1 MRNHPPPY
9 VGGYK
14 AAIAQFNKI
23 RQASVTRI
31 AMADEPTSYRGEFF
45 KSPHHAA
52 LALVTLG
59 GGFILGSSIPLALL
73 VGVAAYALGWIYM
86 PDMPMF
92 HRWVDRRG
100 QMAENAA
107 AQAQV
112 AKFVQQRDALIA
124 SLTSTARNR
133 YESLAMVCRDIE
145 SASADTP
152 LTPDNPDDDPRLRKL
167 DELMWTYLRL
177 LSIEDSLKEFLE
189 TERREDVPGIVKNA
203 EAEMAQLSADFEDL
217 KKKGA
222 SVAVLDPKERLI
234 DSKLERLDVLHK
246 RQERICQAQSN
257 LELVVSEED
266 RLEQQVKL
274 IRADAMASKNADTLS
289 ARIDATVEHLD
300 QTNKWLS
307 EMSDFRDMVGEMPDS
322 PKRIG
327 YASTASSKAPPIIQP
342 NSGRPPMRMKVK

>member
-1 MRNHPPPY
+1 
-9 VGGYK
+9 
-14 AAIAQFNKI
+14 
-23 RQASVTRI
+23 
-31 AMADEPTSYRGEFF
+31 MADEPTSYRGEFF

-59 GGFILGSSIPLALL
+59 GGFILGATIHLALL

-86 PDMPMF
+86 PDMPF
-92 HRWVDRRG
+92 FRHWVDRRG
-100 QMAENAA
+100 KAIEDAA

-112 AKFVQQRDALIA
+112 TKFVQQRDALIA
-124 SLTSTARNR
+124 SLMSSSQSR
-133 YESLAMVCRDIE
+133 YESLAAVCRDIE
-145 SASADTP
+145 AASADSP

-189 TERREDVPGIVKNA
+189 TERREDVPSIVKNA
-203 EAEMAQLSADFEDL
+203 ESEMAQLTAEFEDL

-246 RQERICQAQSN
+246 RQERIQQAQSN
-257 LELVVSEED
+257 LELVMSEED

-300 QTNKWLS
+300 QTNKWIS
-307 EMSDFRDMVGEMPDS
+307 EMSDFRDMVGEMPES

-327 YASTASSKAPPIIQP
+327 YATTTAKAPPVIQ
-342 NSGRPPMRMKVK
+342 PMRMKAK

>member
-1 MRNHPPPY
+1 
-9 VGGYK
+9 
-14 AAIAQFNKI
+14 
-23 RQASVTRI
+23 
-31 AMADEPTSYRGEFF
+31 MADQPPSYRSEFF

-59 GGFILGSSIPLALL
+59 GGFILGSSFPLALVL
-73 VGVAAYALGWIYM
+73 GATAYVLGWIYM
-86 PDMPMF
+86 PDMPF
-92 HRWVDRRG
+92 FRGWVDRRG
-100 QMAENAA
+100 QAVDNAA

-112 AKFVQQRDALIA
+112 AKFVQQRDNLIA
-124 SLTSTARNR
+124 SLNSSSRNH
-133 YESLAMVCRDIE
+133 YESLAAVCRDIE
-145 SASADTP
+145 AAGADTP

-167 DELMWTYLRL
+167 DELMWTFLRL
-177 LSIEDSLKEFLE
+177 LSIEDSLKAFLE

-203 EAEMAQLSADFEDL
+203 EAEMTQLSADFEEL

-222 SVAVLDPKERLI
+222 SVAILDPKERLI

-246 RQERICQAQSN
+246 RQERIQQAQSN
-257 LELVVSEED
+257 LELVMSEED

-327 YASTASSKAPPIIQP
+327 YAATSSVPPPIQQ
-342 NSGRPPMRMKVK
+342 GAQRPPMRMKVK

>member
-1 MRNHPPPY
+1 
-9 VGGYK
+9 
-14 AAIAQFNKI
+14 
-23 RQASVTRI
+23 
-31 AMADEPTSYRGEFF
+31 MADQPTSYRGEFF

-59 GGFILGSSIPLALL
+59 GGFILGSSFPLALVL
-73 VGVAAYALGWIYM
+73 GATAYVLGWIYM
-86 PDMPMF
+86 PDMPF
-92 HRWVDRRG
+92 FRGWVERRG
-100 QMAENAA
+100 QAVNNAA

-112 AKFVQQRDALIA
+112 AKFVQQRDNLIA
-124 SLTSTARNR
+124 NLNSTSRTH
-133 YESLAMVCRDIE
+133 YERLAAVCRDIE
-145 SASADTP
+145 AAGADTP

-167 DELMWTYLRL
+167 DELMWTFLRL

-203 EAEMAQLSADFEDL
+203 EAEVAQLSAEFEEL

-222 SVAVLDPKERLI
+222 SVAILDPKERLL

-246 RQERICQAQSN
+246 RQERIQQAQSN
-257 LELVVSEED
+257 LELVMSEED

-327 YASTASSKAPPIIQP
+327 YAATSAVPPPIQQGSP
-342 NSGRPPMRMKVK
+342 RPPMRMKVK

>member
-1 MRNHPPPY
+1 MTEKP
-9 VGGYK
+9 
-14 AAIAQFNKI
+14 I
-23 RQASVTRI
+23 
-31 AMADEPTSYRGEFF
+31 SYRGEFL

-59 GGFILGSSIPLALL
+59 GGFILSASMPIALL

-86 PDMPMF
+86 PDMPF
-92 HRWVDRRG
+92 FRHWVDRRG
-100 QMAENAA
+100 KAIEDAA

-112 AKFVQQRDALIA
+112 VKFVQQRDALIA
-124 SLTSTARNR
+124 SLMSASRSR
-133 YESLAMVCRDIE
+133 YESLAAVCRDIE
-145 SASADTP
+145 AASADSP

-203 EAEMAQLSADFEDL
+203 EAEMAQLTADFEDL
-217 KKKGA
+217 KKKGV

-246 RQERICQAQSN
+246 RQERIQQAQSN
-257 LELVVSEED
+257 LELVMSEED

-322 PKRIG
+322 SKRIG
-327 YASTASSKAPPIIQP
+327 YATTTAKAPPVIQ
-342 NSGRPPMRMKVK
+342 PMRMKVK